1 MFKIDANDLVLVDG
15 YIAVIPGRPNDS
27 IVRTEKKYDRHAV
40 GKVITAAKQTITG
53 DIITL
58 HLPGDI
64 VFYDDSNAVET
75 EMVVAGKDEKV
86 EIIKLTDIVGYQK
99 KGQE

>member
-40 GKVITAAKQTITG
+40 GKVITAAKQNLTG
-53 DIITL
+53 DIIVL

>member
-15 YIAVIPGRPNDS
+15 YVAVIPGRPNDS

-40 GKVITAAKQTITG
+40 GKVITAGVSPINPELTA
-53 DIITL
+53 L

-75 EMVVAGKDEKV
+75 EMVVSGKDEKV

>member
-1 MFKIDANDLVLVDG
+1 MFKIDANDLVLVNG
-15 YIAVIPGRPNDS
+15 YIAVIPGRPNAN

-40 GKVITAAKQTITG
+40 GKVISAATQDLSG
-53 DIITL
+53 GMVTL

-75 EMVVAGKDEKV
+75 EMTVDGKDEHV
-86 EIIKLTDIVGYQK
+86 EIIKVTDIDAFEK
-99 KGQE
+99 KGEK

>member
-1 MFKIDANDLVLVDG
+1 MFKINADDLVLIDG
-15 YIAVIPGRPNDS
+15 YVAVIPGRPNAN

-40 GKVITAAKQTITG
+40 GKIISAAKQTIDG
-53 DIITL
+53 DVITL

-75 EMVVAGKDEKV
+75 EMVVNGKDENV
-86 EIIKLTDIVGYQK
+86 EIIKITDIVGFQK
-99 KGQE
+99 KGEK

>member
-1 MFKIDANDLVLVDG
+1 MFKIDANDLVLVNG
-15 YIAVIPGRPNDS
+15 YIAVIPGRPNAN

-40 GKVITAAKQTITG
+40 GKVISAAVQNLYG
-53 DIITL
+53 DMVAS

-75 EMVVAGKDEKV
+75 EMTVDGKDEHV
-86 EIIKLTDIVGYQK
+86 EIIKITDIVAFEK
-99 KGQE
+99 KGDK